1 MNLSKKPQI
10 KTAVIYILAFIIP
23 VLVMVIGCA
32 KAKIYPFGERNFLR
46 NDMYSQYLQFFTG
59 MYDKLKSGEG
69 FGYSMQLGLGSGTAA
84 VYAYYLACPLNLL
97 MVLVPRVYITEFM
110 TALIIC
116 KMGLAGLSFAYY
128 LRKRFD
134 KVELGILFFSCA
146 YALSG
151 YMAAYQW
158 NIMWLDVIVLAPLVL
173 RALEELVEEGKGTK
187 YCILLAFSIFT
198 NMYLS
203 IMLCIFL
210 VLYFVTLVIWKPWS
224 VKWRAGLKFGGYSLI
239 AGGMAACLLVPAYF
253 AMSSTGR
260 TSTAFPDKIE
270 WYMNFLEMMARH
282 CMKVP
287 MEMSDKH
294 WPHLYCGAAALLLLA
309 LYAFNRNIS
318 IKERAGKMALIAVF
332 WLSFMCNVLDFAW
345 HGLNFP
351 NSLPARE
358 AYLYIWLVLV
368 MGYEVYLNLKDIR
381 IWELIVSGVLCYG
394 VIAAAGVHMEV
405 ANADTWS
412 YGLTLGIIRVY
423 FAIIAAYCICRI
435 PQMQEYL
442 EGQRW
447 FALLKKYQVVLKVI
461 VLILVV
467 TELSCNM
474 FETSIRTSNRTNYNK
489 FYAEREGAVSWL
501 KENDTG
507 LYRTEIFERKTKN
520 DGLMWNINSATFF
533 SSSVNSGIRA
543 FYEALGMSSG
553 TASHSTEGATPL
565 ISAMLGVKYML
576 GNDGSMENDFYELVY
591 SDSSGYLYQCNYTLP
606 MGYVVDSG
614 LDEAWNLSDYN
625 PVKAQNDLCHLLGI
639 EEDLLVPVESVKV
652 NDQKYTITAKEE
664 AYIYVYLGKHSVSD
678 VKATINGSSR
688 KYTQAGFDYLID
700 VGTLKAG
707 ETATVEAVDTDKK
720 FKTFEAY
727 KLNLDVLS
735 RVMDELG
742 RETLDITKHEE
753 GYLQGTVTLAEEG
766 SLVIS
771 IPVEKGWK
779 LLVDGEETELQSF
792 EDIFLAVNLPEGT
805 HNIVLEYQTPGL
817 GVGMMVSVVAVA
829 VFVVCVILERR
840 KRSIL
845 YHPHVTV
852 CVDN

>member
-1 MNLSKKPQI
+1 MSFIKNNRL
-10 KTAVIYILAFIIP
+10 KTAVIYTMAFLIP

-59 MYDKLKSGEG
+59 IYDKLKSGEG
-69 FGYSMQLGLGSGTAA
+69 FGYSLQLGLGSGTAA

-97 MVLVPRVYITEFM
+97 MVLVPRVYVTEFM
-110 TALIIC
+110 TGLIIV
-116 KMGLAGLSFAYY
+116 KMGLSGLSFAHY
-128 LRKRFD
+128 LKKRFD

-158 NIMWLDVIVLAPLVL
+158 NIMWLDVIILAPLVL

-187 YCILLAFSIFT
+187 YCMLLALSIFT

-210 VLYFVTLVIWKPWS
+210 VLYFVTLVLWKPWS
-224 VKWRAGLKFGGYSLI
+224 VKWRAGLRFGGYSLL
-239 AGGMAACLLVPAYF
+239 AGGMAAGLLIPAYF
-253 AMSSTGR
+253 AMSDTGR
-260 TSTAFPDKIE
+260 VGTAFPDKIE
-270 WYMNFLEMMARH
+270 WYMNVLEMMARH

-294 WPHLYCGAAALLLLA
+294 WPHLYCGAAVLLFIP
-309 LYAFNRNIS
+309 LYSFNRNICK
-318 IKERAGKMALIAVF
+318 KERAGKLALIAVF
-332 WLSFMCNVLDFAW
+332 WLSFMCNVPDFVW
-345 HGLNFP
+345 HGLTFP
-351 NSLPARE
+351 NNLPARQV
-358 AYLYIWLVLV
+358 YLYVWLVLV

-381 IWELIVSGVLCYG
+381 IWELIVSGALGYG
-394 VIAAAGVHMEV
+394 MIAAAGVYMEV
-405 ANADTWS
+405 ASADTWS
-412 YGLTLGIIRVY
+412 YGLTLGIIRIY
-423 FAIIAAYCICRI
+423 FMMLAVYCICQI

-442 EGQRW
+442 EAQKW
-447 FALLKKYQVVLKVI
+447 FTLLKRYQMIYKVI
-461 VLILVV
+461 ILILVV

-489 FYAEREGAVSWL
+489 FYAEREGAVNWL
-501 KENDTG
+501 EANDTG
-507 LYRTEIFERKTKN
+507 LYRTEIMERKTKN
-520 DGLMWNINSATFF
+520 DGLMWSVNTASFF
-533 SSSVNSGIRA
+533 SSSVNGGIRE
-543 FYEALGMSSG
+543 FYEALGMSTG
-553 TASHSTEGATPL
+553 TTSYSVDGMTPL
-565 ISAMLGVKYML
+565 TSAMLGIKYML
-576 GNDGSMENDFYELVY
+576 GTDDNMENALYKQVY
-591 SDSSGYLYQCNYTLP
+591 SDETSSLYQCNYTLP
-606 MGYVVDSG
+606 MGYVVDSMLAEG
-614 LDEAWNLSDYN
+614 WDLSEYH
-625 PVKAQNDLCHLLGI
+625 PVQAQNDLCHLLGI
-639 EEDLLVPVESVKV
+639 EEDLLVPVDSAKV
-652 NDQKYTITAKEE
+652 NDQKYTITAKEK

-700 VGTLKAG
+700 VGTLKNG

-727 KLNLDVLS
+727 ELDFDVLS

-766 SLVIS
+766 ALVIS
-771 IPVEKGWK
+771 IPVEEGWK

-792 EDIFLAVNLPEGT
+792 EDIFLAVNLPTGT
-805 HNIVLEYQTPGL
+805 HEVVLEYHVPGVR
-817 GVGMMVSVVAVA
+817 VGLMVSALALVVYLG
-829 VFVVCVILERR
+829 CVIWERR
-840 KRSIL
+840 KRQF
-845 YHPHVTV
+845 
-852 CVDN
+852 

>member
-1 MNLSKKPQI
+1 MSFIKNNRL
-10 KTAVIYILAFIIP
+10 KTAIIYIMAFLIP

-69 FGYSMQLGLGSGTAA
+69 FAYSMQLGLGSNTAA

-97 MVLVPRVYITEFM
+97 MVLVPRVYVTEFM
-110 TALIIC
+110 TALILC

-151 YMAAYQW
+151 FMAAYQW
-158 NIMWLDVIVLAPLVL
+158 NIMWLDVIVLAPFVL
-173 RALEELVEEGKGTK
+173 RALEELVEEGKGIK
-187 YCILLAFSIFT
+187 YCILLALSIFT

-210 VLYFVTLVIWKPWS
+210 VLYFVTLVLWKPWS
-224 VKWRAGLKFGGYSLI
+224 IKWRVSLKFGGYSLL
-239 AGGMAACLLVPAYF
+239 AGGMAAGLLIPAYF
-253 AMSSTGR
+253 AMGSTGR
-260 TSTAFPDKIE
+260 VGTAFPDKIE

-294 WPHLYCGAAALLLLA
+294 WPHLYCGAAALLLLG

-318 IKERAGKMALIAVF
+318 IKERAGKLALIAVF
-332 WLSFMCNVLDFAW
+332 WLSFMCNVLDFVW
-345 HGLNFP
+345 HGFNFP
-351 NSLPARE
+351 NSLPARQV
-358 AYLYIWLVLV
+358 YLYVWLVLV
-368 MGYEVYLNLKDIR
+368 MGYEVYLNLKAVR
-381 IWELIVSGVLCYG
+381 IWELLLSGALCYG

-405 ANADTWS
+405 VNADTWS
-412 YGLTLGIIRVY
+412 YGLTLGIIRIY
-423 FAIIAAYCICRI
+423 FIVIAVYCICNI

-442 EGQRW
+442 EEQKW

-467 TELSCNM
+467 AELSCNM

-507 LYRTEIFERKTKN
+507 LYRTEILERKTKN

-565 ISAMLGVKYML
+565 MHAMLGIKYML
-576 GNDGSMENDFYELVY
+576 GTDDSMENALYKLVY
-591 SDSSGYLYQCNYTLP
+591 SDDTGCLYQCNYTLP
-606 MGYVVDSG
+606 MGYVVDTD
-614 LDEAWNLSDYN
+614 LAENWDLSDYN

-639 EEDLLVPVESVKV
+639 EEDLLVPVESAKI
-652 NDQKYTITAKEE
+652 NDQKYTINAGEE

-700 VGTLKAG
+700 VGTLKTG
-707 ETATVEAVDTDKK
+707 ETATVETVDTDKK
-720 FKTFEAY
+720 FKIFEAY
-727 KLNLDVLS
+727 KLDLDVLS

-742 RETLDITKHEE
+742 RETLDINKHEE

-766 SLVIS
+766 ALVIS
-771 IPVEKGWK
+771 IPVEEGWK
-779 LLVDGEETELQSF
+779 LLVDGEETELKSF
-792 EDIFLAVNLPEGT
+792 EDIFLAVDLPAGT
-805 HNIVLEYQTPGL
+805 HEVVLEYHVPGIR
-817 GVGMMVSVVAVA
+817 VGMMVSALAMV

-840 KRSIL
+840 RRAVLVFFS
-845 YHPHVTV
+845 
-852 CVDN
+852 